1 MRLQRFSRL
10 TFIASSILALAA
22 FGSSSLLANKP
33 STELTQW
40 EYFCF
45 EEDAVENVM
54 HRANAAGKLGWELT
68 VSQVKPSVDSKP
80 MWCFKRQL
88 MAGVRANMLVIG
100 VDEPLAAEREDRASA
115 PTR

>member
-1 MRLQRFSRL
+1 
-10 TFIASSILALAA
+10 LALAA
-22 FGSSSLLANKP
+22 LTSSSLLANKP

-54 HRANAAGKLGWELT
+54 HRANAAGKLGWEMT
-68 VSQVKPSVDSKP
+68 VAQVKPRVDSKP
-80 MWCFKRQL
+80 MWCFKRTL
-88 MAGVRANMLVIG
+88 TGSGRANMLVIG
-100 VDEPLAAEREDRASA
+100 VDEPPAAGREDRASA